1 MIETKNNP
9 TKLAAVT
16 GASDGLG
23 KEFAKQLAGEGYNLM
38 LIARRE
44 PLLNELKSELE
55 SQFGIQAETVV
66 CDLLNVDQLRQLE
79 KRLENE
85 TELEVFVNNAG
96 FGSSNTFPNVDP
108 DKEQSMI
115 QLHCVAVMRLARAA
129 LVPMCKQKKGYL
141 INTASV
147 AAWLQGPG
155 VVEYSATK
163 AYVLSL
169 SKGLQCDVRQYGV
182 RVQAL
187 CPGLTHTGFHSTEG
201 MKTFRKNE
209 MPNCLWL
216 TTQYVVRTSLRSVK
230 HSRKVVCIPSLR
242 YKIFLALLC
251 NPIGATI
258 MEMLYR
264 KKRLNK

>member
-1 MIETKNNP
+1 MKNNSK
-9 TKLAAVT
+9 KLAAVT

-23 KEFAKQLAGEGYNLM
+23 KEFAEQLAGEGYNLL

-44 PLLNELKSELE
+44 NLLNELKNKLE
-55 SQFGIQAETVV
+55 SQFGITAETVV
-66 CDLLNVDQLRQLE
+66 CDLLEADPLRQLE

-96 FGSSNTFPNVDP
+96 FGFSDTFPNTDP

-155 VVEYSATK
+155 AVEYSATK
-163 AYVLSL
+163 AYILAF

-187 CPGLTHTGFHSTEG
+187 CPGMTHTGFHSTEE
-201 MKTFRKNE
+201 MKTFNKKGI
-209 MPNCLWL
+209 PGFLWL
-216 TTQYVVRTSLRSVK
+216 TAQYVVQTSLRSVK
-230 HSRKVVCIPSLR
+230 HSRKVVCIPSWR
-242 YKIFLALLC
+242 YKIILALLC
-251 NPIGATI
+251 NPVGAMITEI
-258 MEMLYR
+258 LYR